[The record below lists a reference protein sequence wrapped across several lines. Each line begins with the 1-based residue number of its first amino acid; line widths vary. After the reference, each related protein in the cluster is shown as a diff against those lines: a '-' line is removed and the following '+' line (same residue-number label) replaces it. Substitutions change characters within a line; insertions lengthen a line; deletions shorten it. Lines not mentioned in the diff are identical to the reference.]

1 MHLYAPGEGQRAWIS
16 VRIEPSGEPQLVADA
31 LFAFGSL
38 GIQEDGTAIVSC
50 FPPGTSLEALSAAV
64 VERDPAATISF
75 GEAPVADWSSW
86 RAQVSAHKV
95 GNLTIAPP
103 WLASSLEPKSTIV
116 IEPAMAFGTGE
127 HATTRGVVRL
137 MQLIAPTPRT
147 VADLGAGSAVLAIAA
162 GRLGASRVIAIEIDP
177 EAIGNAEQN
186 VDANGMEGRVYVMLG
201 DAATLLPLIAPVQLV
216 LANILSSVL
225 IELMPLIATCIPPGG
240 HAILSGIL
248 AEERLLMIDAADELY
263 WKITAEHTEEG
274 WWSVLLTRK

>member
-1 MHLYAPGEGQRAWIS
+1 MHPDARGESQRAWIS
-16 VRIEPSGEPQLVADA
+16 VRIEPSGEPQLVTDA
-31 LFAFGSL
+31 LFGFGSL
-38 GIQEDGTAIVSC
+38 GIQEDGSAIVSC
-50 FPPGTSLEALSAAV
+50 FPPGTSVEALRAAIV
-64 VERDPAATISF
+64 KQDPAATMTF

-86 RAQVSAHKV
+86 RARVSAHKV

-103 WLASSLEPKSTIV
+103 WLASDLEPETTVV

-137 MQLIAPTPRT
+137 MQLLAPMPQT
-147 VADLGAGSAVLAIAA
+147 VADLGSGSAVLSIAA
-162 GRLGASRVIAIEIDP
+162 ARLGASRVVAIETDP

-186 VDANGMEGRVYVMLG
+186 VDANGMTGRVHVILG

-225 IELMPLIATCIPPGG
+225 VELLPIITSCIPSGG

-248 AEERLLMIDAADELY
+248 VEERGVVVDAADQLH
-263 WKITAEHTEEG
+263 WKITAEDMEEG
-274 WWSVLLTRK
+274 WWSVLLARR